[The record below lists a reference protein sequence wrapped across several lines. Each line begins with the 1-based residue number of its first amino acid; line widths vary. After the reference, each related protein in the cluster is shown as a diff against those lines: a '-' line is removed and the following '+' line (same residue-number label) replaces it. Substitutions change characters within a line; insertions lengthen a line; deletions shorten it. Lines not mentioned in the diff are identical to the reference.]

1 MISFGKT
8 LARLRKEKGWT
19 QIELADMLEMNAN
32 HVSRWETDR
41 IMPRKRALE
50 KISEVFD
57 VPIHDLMGPPEPS
70 NGSPRLAKEDPELA
84 ELVMQIAK
92 LGEEQ
97 RKALRTVLRSMLTCQ
112 QLEQLVSAGRVA

>member
-1 MISFGKT
+1 MSFGKT

-19 QIELADMLEMNAN
+19 QPQLADMLEMNAN

-112 QLEQLVSAGRVA
+112 QLEQLVASGRVA